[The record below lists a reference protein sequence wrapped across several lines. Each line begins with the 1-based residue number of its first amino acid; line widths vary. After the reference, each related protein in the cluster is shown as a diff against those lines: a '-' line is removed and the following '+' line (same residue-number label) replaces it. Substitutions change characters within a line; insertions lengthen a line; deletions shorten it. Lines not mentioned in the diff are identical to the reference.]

1 MITPSEIASKAS
13 NAYEKKFLP
22 LWIRGDEAEF
32 FPLPIRANL
41 SLDASDISS
50 TIQAVD
56 KLREGSKQ
64 SRGWGYTVHWE
75 EVRLRDFGR
84 NSKPARVTIDSLDDL
99 LRLTGTGK
107 SFQTT
112 CSVVKRLRSDLPDL
126 EDWIVS
132 HVRMLGKLHESVD
145 GLIAVSRFFMEHP
158 WPDCYARQ
166 IPVPVDTKFVERHES
181 TLRQWLRLLLPG
193 SAIDVSES
201 QFASQFGLR
210 DKQTHRGIRVL
221 DSSLLAELS
230 LPFAELSLPLR
241 ALATLPVRDATVIVV
256 ENRLNLF
263 TLPSLHRSIGI
274 EGEGKAV
281 TRLRKLKWL
290 HDNRLIYWGDID
302 VDGFEILSSL
312 RSLFPHA
319 ESVLMDE
326 KTLEL
331 HPDEQI
337 PGNHRAPSPP
347 SNLKLHEAAV
357 FQRCAGRNIRLE
369 QEKVLQKYSDAA
381 LAALMTGNEKP
392 RNGR

>member
-1 MITPSEIASKAS
+1 MITPSEITGKAA

-22 LWIRGDEAEF
+22 LWICSDESEF
-32 FPLPIRANL
+32 FPLQIRANL
-41 SLDASDISS
+41 SLDANDISS
-50 TIQAVD
+50 TIQAVET
-56 KLREGSKQ
+56 LRENSGQ

-84 NSKPARVTIDSLDDL
+84 NLKPARVTIDTLDDL
-99 LRLTGTGK
+99 LRLAGAGK
-107 SFQTT
+107 SFQETR
-112 CSVVKRLRSDLPDL
+112 SVVKRLRSELPDL
-126 EDWIVS
+126 EAWIVS
-132 HVRMLGKLHESVD
+132 HVRTLGKLHESVD
-145 GLIAVSRFFMEHP
+145 GLIAVSRFFMRNP

-210 DKQTHRGIRVL
+210 DKQTHRGLRVL
-221 DSSLLAELS
+221 AGSLLAELS

-241 ALATLPVRDATVIVV
+241 TLATLPVRDATVIVV

-263 TLPSLHRSIGI
+263 TLPSLHRALAI

-281 TRLRKLKWL
+281 TRLRKLEWL
-290 HDNRLIYWGDID
+290 HHNRLLYWGDID

-312 RSLFPHA
+312 RSLFPHV

-326 KTLEL
+326 KTLQT
-331 HPDEQI
+331 HSNEQNS
-337 PGNHRAPSPP
+337 GNDRSPSTP
-347 SNLKLHEAAV
+347 SNLKPHEAAA
-357 FQRCAGRNIRLE
+357 FQLCARHNIRLE
-369 QEKVLQKYSDAA
+369 QEKVLQKYADAV
-381 LAALMTGNEKP
+381 LTGNEKP
-392 RNGR
+392 RNTR